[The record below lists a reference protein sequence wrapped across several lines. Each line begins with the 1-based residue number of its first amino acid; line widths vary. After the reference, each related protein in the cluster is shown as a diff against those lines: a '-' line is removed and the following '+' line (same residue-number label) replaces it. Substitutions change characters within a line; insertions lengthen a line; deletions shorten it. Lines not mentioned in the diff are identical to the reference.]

1 MALNPLHHH
10 RAGMFEPM
18 PYLEWIEGRPEA
30 ADYDL
35 GSSDLRT
42 HRPDGSVAPPPLADL
57 PDPTDPPS
65 LSASI
70 AAEHGVDE
78 SSVLVTAGATHANF
92 LAAAAA
98 LSLADGDEILVERPG
113 YDPLVQ
119 TPAAIGGTVA
129 RFERP
134 SRSGYP
140 LLPGEM
146 ASAASDETALAVATN
161 RHNPSGRLT
170 SRAELAS
177 VADAL
182 AEVDTRLLVDEVY
195 GPYTAE
201 DDADGA
207 FGGVTAA
214 GLPNT
219 VVTGSFTKFH
229 GLGGLQIGWLIADEP
244 FVERAREVIMHLP
257 SVAAPSRALARRFF
271 AHRDELV
278 AESRSQLRRNHDLLA
293 SFVEERSD
301 LDGGI
306 ATGCTFG
313 FVEHEHADGDEL
325 AEAAWEAGIL
335 VVPGRFFDVPS
346 GVRISAGRS
355 TEEVAAGLDA
365 LGELLDGL

>member
-1 MALNPLHHH
+1 
-10 RAGMFEPM
+10 M
-18 PYLEWIEGRPEA
+18 PYLEWIEGRPET
-30 ADYDL
+30 ADHDL

-42 HRPDGSVAPPPLADL
+42 DRPDGSVAPPPLSGL

-65 LSASI
+65 LAASI
-70 AAEHGVDE
+70 AAEYGVDE

-98 LSLADGDEILVERPG
+98 LSLADGREVLVEDPG
-113 YDPLVQ
+113 YDPLIH
-119 TPAAIGGTVA
+119 TPAGVGGTVA

-134 SRSGYP
+134 ARSGYP
-140 LLPGEM
+140 LLPGEI
-146 ASAASDETALAVATN
+146 ASAASEETAMATVTN

-170 SRAELAS
+170 SRTELAS

-182 AEVDTRLLVDEVY
+182 ADGNTRLLVDEVY

-229 GLGGLQIGWLIADEP
+229 GLGGLKIGWLIADES
-244 FVERAREVIMHLP
+244 FVGRAREASMHVP
-257 SVAAPSRALARRFF
+257 AVAEPSRTLARRFF

-278 AESRSQLRRNHDLLA
+278 ADSRSHLRRNHDLLS

-306 ATGCTFG
+306 AAGCTFG
-313 FVEHEHADGDEL
+313 FVEHERADGDEL
-325 AEAAWEAGIL
+325 AEAAWDAGVL
-335 VVPGRFFDVPS
+335 VIPGRFFDMPS

-355 TEEVAAGLDA
+355 ADEVAAGLDA
-365 LGELLDGL
+365 LGEVLDGL